1 MTIIHRPVIYYND
14 VEQLIERIA
23 KKMKCHPYDL
33 NYNVGM
39 DAAKGSLKLTLNM
52 FEPDVDLPAAK
63 IMKYGDEHTV
73 KYKNTGEKKSILLAV
88 SADTPETYE
97 NTKAIFEMTN
107 VNILPFKLASDHK
120 MQNILLGLQTH
131 SSTHPCPFCNKSI
144 AAFSQ
149 PVPPTDVKKRT
160 LEDICMLHQS

>member
-1 MTIIHRPVIYYND
+1 
-14 VEQLIERIA
+14 
-23 KKMKCHPYDL
+23 
-33 NYNVGM
+33 M
-39 DAAKGSLKLTLNM
+39 DAGKGSLKLNLNV
-52 FEPDVDLPAAK
+52 FEPDVDPPAAK

-120 MQNILLGLQTH
+120 MLNILLSLQTH
-131 SSTHPCPFCNKSI
+131 SSTHPCPFCNESI
-144 AAFSQ
+144 ATFSQ
-149 PVPPTDVKKRT
+149 PVTSGKK
-160 LEDICMLHQS
+160 